1 MVRIGRTFNIINI
14 IEKQNKYNVD
24 KIWNTNK
31 LKNNNRV
38 KRQPIAS
45 SNPGGWDKSNNEK
58 LDS

>member
-14 IEKQNKYNVD
+14 MEKQNKYNVD
-24 KIWNTNK
+24 KMWKTNK

-38 KRQPIAS
+38 KRQPITS